1 VIRTPSCPASF
12 IHLFNTNGYTQI
24 SNYKGGWNTEVKG
37 WVQYDHT
44 IFPGAV
50 AGPLCVDGGLQTKM
64 PIRIL
69 LHEGNWWVCVIDRWI
84 GYYLASLFS
93 TDVADPTQTLA
104 QGSDQVNWH
113 GEVYQTDE
121 TLTTTDMGSEE
132 WPWTRYTHSAF
143 IKNITYIDADSILH
157 DYDGTPHSFVSDD
170 ARYTME
176 TH

>member
-1 VIRTPSCPASF
+1 
-12 IHLFNTNGYTQI
+12 
-24 SNYKGGWNTEVKG
+24 
-37 WVQYDHT
+37 
-44 IFPGAV
+44 
-50 AGPLCVDGGLQTKM
+50 M

-121 TLTTTDMGSEE
+121 TLTTTDMGSGE
-132 WPWTRYTHSAF
+132 WRVAVDEIYSF
-143 IKNITYIDADSILH
+143 SIYQEYYL
-157 DYDGTPHSFVSDD
+157 Y
-170 ARYTME
+170 RC
-176 TH
+176 